1 MERRTSGHPFEKIGK
16 MELGGKTHD
25 RGNLADVLI
34 RIAQIPF
41 CAFHPELIQKVFC
54 RKPRHPPDQYGKMIS
69 RIMTC
74 LRSLC
79 HRKGTALLFFKDVI
93 NSGKRS
99 GVALRML
106 KQSGDNPRQ
115 IIFHQNLIAI
125 LRKDDRAFRNSEKT
139 GGKGGF
145 KNGLCRV
152 NDSTG
157 EIIRRNVEER
167 RENRLFHIKFIAERK
182 ILLRIFESMRG
193 SRRHKQQ
200 IILLDG
206 ATAVLRNEFAFSRQ
220 DDQRWQHAIYLQR
233 RSYYKE
239 RMNYFKQEIERCK
252 AQQETTRESHKT
264 QTGRLKAIK
273 QIEDIIA
280 DLQKKRVASIKE
292 ELEIS
297 ISRMQMEVEVDRL
310 RNNLKELEHEEQSV
324 IASRNSFMEE
334 WRKAIS
340 EEMVKVRRELT
351 STLMEYQK
359 QRQLA
364 TYVYLRAPCE
374 AVVHEIASF
383 SEGSAVREAEALVT
397 LVPIDAGIELE
408 AEIAPKDIGRIHK
421 GAQARIKLNSFPF
434 QKHGTLE
441 GEVVDI
447 SEDTLQKQEQG
458 GNRAYYRAKMTVSGK
473 LKNITEKF
481 RLIPGMETQCEIKVG
496 RRRVI
501 EYIIHP
507 LIKSLDEAIRE
518 P

>member
-1 MERRTSGHPFEKIGK
+1 
-16 MELGGKTHD
+16 
-25 RGNLADVLI
+25 
-34 RIAQIPF
+34 
-41 CAFHPELIQKVFC
+41 
-54 RKPRHPPDQYGKMIS
+54 
-69 RIMTC
+69 
-74 LRSLC
+74 
-79 HRKGTALLFFKDVI
+79 
-93 NSGKRS
+93 
-99 GVALRML
+99 
-106 KQSGDNPRQ
+106 
-115 IIFHQNLIAI
+115 
-125 LRKDDRAFRNSEKT
+125 
-139 GGKGGF
+139 
-145 KNGLCRV
+145 
-152 NDSTG
+152 
-157 EIIRRNVEER
+157 
-167 RENRLFHIKFIAERK
+167 
-182 ILLRIFESMRG
+182 
-193 SRRHKQQ
+193 
-200 IILLDG
+200 
-206 ATAVLRNEFAFSRQ
+206 
-220 DDQRWQHAIYLQR
+220 
-233 RSYYKE
+233 
-239 RMNYFKQEIERCK
+239 
-252 AQQETTRESHKT
+252 
-264 QTGRLKAIK
+264 
-273 QIEDIIA
+273 
-280 DLQKKRVASIKE
+280 
-292 ELEIS
+292 
-297 ISRMQMEVEVDRL
+297 
-310 RNNLKELEHEEQSV
+310 
-324 IASRNSFMEE
+324 MEE

-351 STLMEYQK
+351 SALMEYQK

-408 AEIAPKDIGRIHK
+408 AEIAPKDIGRVHK